1 MKFFNNDKEFKARDN
16 AIKSIKRCI
25 EGGNFDKDAMV
36 ELMYMWHDCL
46 QQEVDIFKQCTALLE
61 QIAQTQE
68 EE

>member
-1 MKFFNNDKEFKARDN
+1 MKLFNNDKEFKARDKT
-16 AIKSIKRCI
+16 IKSIKRCI

-61 QIAQTQE
+61 QIAQDQE
-68 EE
+68 E